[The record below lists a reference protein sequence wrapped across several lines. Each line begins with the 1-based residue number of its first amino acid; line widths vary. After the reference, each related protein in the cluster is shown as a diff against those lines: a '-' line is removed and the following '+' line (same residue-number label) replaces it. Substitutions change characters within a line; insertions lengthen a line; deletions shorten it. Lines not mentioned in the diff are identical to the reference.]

1 MSRSATQ
8 EDEHR
13 LPTNVKPTHYD
24 LVVRTDLEGL
34 TFQGVVKISLDVKE
48 ETSQIVLNTSNMD
61 LGQALLFCL
70 K

>member
-24 LVVRTDLEGL
+24 LVVKTDLEGL
-34 TFQGVVKISLDVKE
+34 TFHGVVKIRSVCFP
-48 ETSQIVLNTSNMD
+48 NTRI
-61 LGQALLFCL
+61 FCPDHS
-70 K
+70 